1 MSDSTFHLFQLQKL
15 DIVLSSMKQQ
25 ISAIRIKI
33 DDRSHFQSVA
43 LELDQANN
51 DLNEQLMESDAIEAK
66 LTSKRIKL
74 AQSESSLYSGKIQNP
89 KELQDLQTEIFSL
102 KKGVSI
108 LEDSQIDYWEKI
120 EILTTIRNK
129 KSEELEK
136 VRLEDALALQRMES
150 EISQL
155 VSEQQ
160 RLLLEKNGVTLQV
173 SPSFLSI
180 YEKLIINKN
189 GIAVSEIVD
198 ECCGSC
204 GTTLTPSDC
213 QHAKNHA
220 IIQLCSNCGR
230 ILYAG

>member
-1 MSDSTFHLFQLQKL
+1 MSDSTFHLFQLQKI

-25 ISAIRIKI
+25 ILAIRTKI

-43 LELDQANN
+43 FELDQANI
-51 DLNEQLMESDAIEAK
+51 DLNEQLMESDAIEVK
-66 LTSKRIKL
+66 LSSKRIKL

-89 KELQDLQTEIFSL
+89 KELQDLQTEISSL

-108 LEDSQIDYWEKI
+108 LEDSQIEYWEKI

-136 VRLEDALALQRMES
+136 VKVEDALALQRMES

-155 VSEQQ
+155 AGEQK
-160 RLLLEKNGVTLQV
+160 RLLLEKKGVTLQV

>member
-1 MSDSTFHLFQLQKL
+1 
-15 DIVLSSMKQQ
+15 MKQQ

-33 DDRSHFQSVA
+33 DDRSYFQSVA

-89 KELQDLQTEIFSL
+89 KELQDLQTEISSL
-102 KKGVSI
+102 KKGLSI

>member
-89 KELQDLQTEIFSL
+89 KELQDLQTEISSL

-136 VRLEDALALQRMES
+136 VRLEDTLALQRMES